1 MPNVTVNSAS
11 QITAAQWAKLLQDSP
26 HVPDLVK
33 RGISAKGNTINGSGK
48 ISQPKDKIPVG
59 WIDDLAAAF
68 ASEAWEI
75 TTAHETFEVVAQ
87 SREPEVRR
95 RVVPDL
101 GQREFGPGY
110 WLTVG
115 PGQREWS
122 PDTRYIHSTY
132 KVGDIALLLGETFSS
147 ARVNTQAKEDER
159 TPETRLSSGRA
170 LIILVNRVTVYGVK
184 SFTGLAARFVPELLK
199 DVGLSEEI
207 PISSIALIYS
217 FLHELAAHAGRM
229 NQGKA
234 SLHGVPL
241 VEEGVEQ
248 IKALF
253 PVDPEGIHMPETAD
267 AVRAAAMRLR
277 SLASKSPQVPKRK

>member
-1 MPNVTVNSAS
+1 MPNVTVNNAS
-11 QITAAQWAKLLQDSP
+11 HITAAQWAKLLQDSP
-26 HVPDLVK
+26 YVPDLVK
-33 RGISAKGNTINGSGK
+33 RGISANGNTINGSGK
-48 ISQPKDKIPVG
+48 ISQPKDKIPVD

-75 TTAHETFEVVAQ
+75 TTAHETFEVVEQA
-87 SREPEVRR
+87 REPEVRR

-122 PDTRYIHSTY
+122 SDMRYIHSTY
-132 KVGDIALLLGETFSS
+132 KVGEIALLLGETFSS
-147 ARVNTQAKEDER
+147 ARVNQQAKKDER

-184 SFTGLAARFVPELLK
+184 SFTGLAASFVPDLLQNFG
-199 DVGLSEEI
+199 VSREI
-207 PISSIALIYS
+207 LFSSITLVYS

-229 NQGKA
+229 NQGKV

-241 VEEGVEQ
+241 VEESVNQ

-253 PVDPEGIHMPETAD
+253 PEDPEGIHMPQTAD
-267 AVRAAAMRLR
+267 AVRSAAMRLR
-277 SLASKSPQVPKRK
+277 SLASKSPQVPKSR